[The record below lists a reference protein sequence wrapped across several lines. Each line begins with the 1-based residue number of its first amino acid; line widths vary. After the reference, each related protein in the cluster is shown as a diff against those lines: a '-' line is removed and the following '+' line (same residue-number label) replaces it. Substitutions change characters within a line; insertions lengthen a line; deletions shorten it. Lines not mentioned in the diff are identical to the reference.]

1 MHTLK
6 VICISK
12 GLSKNARESETLRD
26 GWGAPKNA
34 TQEPSQ
40 QTNPS
45 EEPRD
50 AA

>member
-12 GLSKNARESETLRD
+12 GLSNGARASETLRD
-26 GWGAPKNA
+26 GWGTPKKD
-34 TQEPSQ
+34 TREPQ
-40 QTNPS
+40 QMNSS
-45 EEPRD
+45 EEPRN